1 MTPPVNGVPADWLDP
16 EIMRERL
23 ARCGLFL
30 LAYELLRAAIV
41 DGVRDFY
48 ICGFDDDEADGSDE
62 YRRNVVARDKH
73 LFAASMS
80 WLQEHEVIG
89 ADDCA
94 ALQEIR
100 AQRNNVAHAIPGLV
114 TGQVEAIRSDT
125 LRAIDHYVR
134 KIDNYWGRLD
144 AELMLEPEQLST
156 VDMESIVSSRAM
168 VLGYIISNFDSGQS

>member
-1 MTPPVNGVPADWLDP
+1 MTSPDGGVPADWLDP

-30 LAYELLRAAIV
+30 MAYELLRAAIV

-48 ICGFDDDEADGSDE
+48 VCGLDEDGAEGSDA
-62 YRRNVVARDKH
+62 YRRRVVARDKH
-73 LFAASMS
+73 LFAASMF
-80 WLQEHEVIG
+80 WLQEHEVID
-89 ADDCA
+89 ADDFA
-94 ALQEIR
+94 AIQEIR
-100 AQRNNVAHAIPGLV
+100 AYRNKIAHAIPGLV
-114 TGQVEAIRSDT
+114 TGQAEVIPNDT
-125 LRAIDHYVR
+125 LRTIDHYVR

-168 VLGYIISNFDSGQS
+168 VLGYIISNFDSGRP